1 MHGVSAI
8 GQLFG
13 FCVAFFVAD
22 KGVTDA
28 FVCVVKTPCAF
39 EKELKRGSFFGR
51 FDFGLPLIRM
61 LNDFNIAL
69 DNVLVYAENAFVVF
83 NGVFLGFC
91 ADRIDGLIE
100 LITLGRLNL
109 SDSPIIAANILLC
122 GEFAVL
128 VGGVGINQLI
138 AVIDAV
144 LCSGKR
150 RISLRLLC
158 F

>member
-1 MHGVSAI
+1 MDGVSAI

-39 EKELKRGSFFGR
+39 EKELKRSSFFGR
-51 FDFGLPLIRM
+51 FDFSLSLIRM

-83 NGVFLGFC
+83 DGVFLGFC

-100 LITLGRLNL
+100 LIALGRLNL

-128 VGGVGINQLI
+128 VGGVGINQI
-138 AVIDAV
+138 YAVIDAV

>member
-1 MHGVSAI
+1 
-8 GQLFG
+8 
-13 FCVAFFVAD
+13 
-22 KGVTDA
+22 
-28 FVCVVKTPCAF
+28 
-39 EKELKRGSFFGR
+39 
-51 FDFGLPLIRM
+51 M

-100 LITLGRLNL
+100 LIALRRLNL
-109 SDSPIIAANILLC
+109 PDSPIIAADIFLC
-122 GEFAVL
+122 SEFAVL
-128 VGGVGINQLI
+128 IGGVGINQLI

-150 RISLRLLC
+150 SVALCLLC
-158 F
+158 FSIGLFYGYGKLLQNIDKFTFSRLVPNNRCSL

>member
-28 FVCVVKTPCAF
+28 FVCVVITSCTF

-51 FDFGLPLIRM
+51 FDFRLPLIRM

-83 NGVFLGFC
+83 DCVLLGFC

-109 SDSPIIAANILLC
+109 SDSPIIAANIFLS
-122 GEFAVL
+122 GEFTVL
-128 VGGVGINQLI
+128 IGDVGINQLI

-144 LCSGKR
+144 LCTGKG
-150 RISLRLLC
+150 SVALRLLC